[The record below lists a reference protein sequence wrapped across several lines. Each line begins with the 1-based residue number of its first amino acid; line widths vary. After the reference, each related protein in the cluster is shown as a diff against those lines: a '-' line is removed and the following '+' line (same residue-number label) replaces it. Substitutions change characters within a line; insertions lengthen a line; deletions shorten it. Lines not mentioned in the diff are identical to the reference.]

1 MTDAG
6 LTETE
11 LTEGL
16 LAPGATESAE
26 LAALVDDVAILSTEQ
41 QEHVAALHGEDRWGV
56 DAMTQRFTFTAPDGT
71 ALVCGAHLLGTA
83 APGPGSW
90 LWGWVNANG
99 FPDAFFERSEAVRA
113 ATAARE
119 LVDPEVPLAAG
130 LPLRLTLAAKS
141 VTGIRA
147 HYSAP
152 VAGGTRMWLLIE
164 HPDLALPAPTVV
176 RTLEAVRVTLESVQL
191 TDHRAAVH
199 AWARHRGVPAAAVE
213 PEEDLAP
220 ATDAVRLPV
229 SDGEVLVG
237 FDAAG
242 RIVNLRATAR
252 PVEAESAAPQ
262 QAAPPDPSPAAGRPR
277 GFLSRLLGR
286 D

>member
-11 LTEGL
+11 LTEGM
-16 LAPGATESAE
+16 LAPGAGESSE

-41 QEHVAALHGEDRWGV
+41 QEHVAALHGEDSWGV
-56 DAMTQRFTFTAPDGT
+56 DAAAQSFTFTAADGT
-71 ALVCGAHLLGTA
+71 ALVCRAHLLGTA

-113 ATAARE
+113 ATEAPE
-119 LVDPEVPLAAG
+119 LIEPEVPLAAG

-152 VAGGTRMWLLIE
+152 VGNGTRVWLLIE
-164 HPDLALPAPTVV
+164 HPSLELPAPTVV
-176 RTLEAVRVTLESVQL
+176 RTLEALRLTLEGVQL
-191 TDHRAAVH
+191 TDHRAAVRS
-199 AWARHRGVPAAAVE
+199 WARHREVAVSAVTPA
-213 PEEDLAP
+213 EDLAP
-220 ATDAVRLPV
+220 AAEAVRLEV
-229 SDGEVLVG
+229 RDGEVVVG
-237 FDAAG
+237 FDQAG
-242 RIVNLRATAR
+242 RIVNLRATA
-252 PVEAESAAPQ
+252 SAAGDGSGE
-262 QAAPPDPSPAAGRPR
+262 PDPSPAAERPR

>member
-1 MTDAG
+1 MTDPG

-16 LAPGATESAE
+16 LAPGATESPA

-41 QEHVAALHGEDRWGV
+41 QEHVAALHGEDRWNV
-56 DAMTQRFTFTAPDGT
+56 DAVTQQFTFTAPDGT
-71 ALVCGAHLLGTA
+71 ALVCRAHLLGTA

-99 FPDAFFERSEAVRA
+99 FPDAFFERSEAVRV
-113 ATAARE
+113 ATAAPE
-119 LVDPEVPLAAG
+119 LIEPEVPLAAG
-130 LPLRLTLAAKS
+130 LPLRLTLAAKA

-152 VAGGTRMWLLIE
+152 VGGGTRVWLLIE
-164 HPDLALPAPTVV
+164 HPDLVLPAPTVV
-176 RTLEAVRVTLESVQL
+176 RTMEAVRVTVESVQL

-199 AWARHRGVPAAAVE
+199 AWARHREVPMAAIE

-220 ATDAVRLPV
+220 AADAVRLQL

-237 FDAAG
+237 FDQAG
-242 RIVNLRATAR
+242 RIVNLRGTA
-252 PVEAESAAPQ
+252 
-262 QAAPPDPSPAAGRPR
+262 QAAGDGRADPDPAQAAERPP

-286 D
+286 G